1 MIGCRVQQKGALCCW
16 SADQSQW
23 QRWLVWVID
32 VRVYSLEHSRLL
44 VLLAIERVFPAFI
57 YLSIDGFIWTFVGL
71 LEWRFGLPESLKLH
85 NDFSISSNLRW
96 HWCNNDVRIYLGHL
110 FLYLQHW
117 SCTWWSIWWISKKK
131 KRFSELSVH
140 FFIAL
145 WISSDFLFNSFSFAY
160 CVNVHSLC
168 TCNKYIRNAQAFF
181 NTCMNSLCAV

>member
-131 KRFSELSVH
+131 N
-140 FFIAL
+140 AL
-145 WISSDFLFNSFSFAY
+145 VNFQYISLLRYEFLPISSLIPFHLLTVWMCIPYALVTS
-160 CVNVHSLC
+160 
-168 TCNKYIRNAQAFF
+168 T
-181 NTCMNSLCAV
+181 